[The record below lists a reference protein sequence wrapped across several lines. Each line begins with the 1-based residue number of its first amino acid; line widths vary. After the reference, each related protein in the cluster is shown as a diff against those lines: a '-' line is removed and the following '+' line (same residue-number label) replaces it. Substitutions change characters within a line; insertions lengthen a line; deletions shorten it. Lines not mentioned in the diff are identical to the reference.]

1 MQTFRLGA
9 VLCAA
14 GRSTRMGGTDK
25 IEYQLG
31 GKPVYAWAAEQLLAY
46 PATVQLV
53 IAVSAEKAEAF
64 AAAFAKDPRVTVC
77 VGGASRQETVEKAVS
92 CLQNVDLVAIHDG
105 ARPFVRMPLI
115 DAVATAAWEV
125 GGAIPAMP
133 VTDTI
138 HVAANGMAQSTPER
152 ATLYAA
158 QTPQIFRTEI
168 LRDVLERV
176 RNENLRVTDDCSA
189 AIACG
194 YPCRLVEGDAENIKI
209 TAATDLARAEQI
221 AATFEA

>member
-1 MQTFRLGA
+1 MQSFRLGA

-53 IAVSAEKAEAF
+53 IAVSAEKADAF
-64 AAAFAKDPRVTVC
+64 ATAFAQNPRVTIC
-77 VGGASRQETVEKAVS
+77 VGGASRQETVEKAVA
-92 CLQNVDLVAIHDG
+92 CLKNVDLIAIHDG
-105 ARPFVRMPLI
+105 ARPFVRAELI
-115 DAVATAAWEV
+115 DAVAKAAWEV

-138 HVAANGMAQSTPER
+138 HVANDGMAQSTPDR

-176 RNENLRVTDDCSA
+176 RNEGLLVTDDCSA
-189 AIACG
+189 VVACG
-194 YPCRLVEGDAENIKI
+194 YPCRMVEGDAENIKI

-221 AATFEA
+221 AATFSA